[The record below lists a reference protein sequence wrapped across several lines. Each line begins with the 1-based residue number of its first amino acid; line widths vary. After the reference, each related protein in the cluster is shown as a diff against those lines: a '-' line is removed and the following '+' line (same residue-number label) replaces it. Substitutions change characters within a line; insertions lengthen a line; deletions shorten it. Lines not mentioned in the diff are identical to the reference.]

1 MSHGIEVRSPFL
13 DWRMV
18 AFSFTLSRR
27 STLGAG
33 YTKRILRD
41 AMINRL
47 PKAIRTRTS
56 KVGFGSPME
65 SLVMN
70 EFLRNY
76 TLDSIRSQDYLN
88 TSLFDGK
95 KLSQKIENAYKD
107 NDAKK
112 IVKLWPTVQAIL
124 LKTLLRSQEAGN
136 S

>member
-1 MSHGIEVRSPFL
+1 
-13 DWRMV
+13 
-18 AFSFTLSRR
+18 
-27 STLGAG
+27 
-33 YTKRILRD
+33 
-41 AMINRL
+41 
-47 PKAIRTRTS
+47 
-56 KVGFGSPME
+56 ME

-95 KLSQKIENAYKD
+95 NLSQKIENAYKD

-124 LKTLLRSQEAGN
+124 LKNLLRSQKQQQLKKEKN
-136 S
+136 